1 MGTSR
6 YFQDQARQCRDAA
19 KGSEDR
25 QQRHGLEQLA
35 RHYDREAARLARPPG
50 HAASGQRQPARA

>member
-1 MGTSR
+1 MDTLR

-19 KGSEDR
+19 KSSEDR

-35 RHYDREAARLARPPG
+35 RHYDREAARLARPAGPAGFG
-50 HAASGQRQPARA
+50 HRQPARA